1 MSYQQQGRRYGRVPP
16 ETVAL
21 FQQVVRAVREQVLAG
36 LPSYASQEL
45 RAYTA
50 EEVLAVVLRDW
61 RENENTSGLLP
72 EDIADLRTF
81 VELAASLAGQ
91 DLNSAGR
98 PVFQATLK
106 GLLED
111 WLANW
116 NSPGD
121 PGPPGPI
128 N

>member
-1 MSYQQQGRRYGRVPP
+1 MSYQQQGGRYGRVPP

-50 EEVLAVVLRDW
+50 EEVLGVVLRDW

-72 EDIADLRTF
+72 EDVADLRTF

-91 DLNSAGR
+91 DLNGPGK

>member
-1 MSYQQQGRRYGRVPP
+1 MAYQQGVRFGRVPP

-21 FQQVVRAVREQVLAG
+21 FQQVVQTVRDQVVSG
-36 LPSYASQEL
+36 LPVYASQEL
-45 RAYTA
+45 RAYTL
-50 EEVLAVVLRDW
+50 EEVLAIVLRDW

-72 EDIADLRTF
+72 EDATDLHNF
-81 VELAASLAGQ
+81 VALAASLSGS
-91 DLNSAGR
+91 DLNGAGR
-98 PVFQATLK
+98 PIYQATLK

>member
-1 MSYQQQGRRYGRVPP
+1 MAYQQGMRFGRVPP

-21 FQQVVRAVREQVLAG
+21 FQQVVQTVREQVVTG
-36 LPSYASQEL
+36 LPAHASQEL
-45 RAYTA
+45 RAYTL
-50 EEVLAVVLRDW
+50 EEVLAIVLRDW

-72 EDIADLRTF
+72 EDAADLRNF
-81 VELAASLAGQ
+81 VALAASLAGAE
-91 DLNSAGR
+91 LNAAGK
-98 PVFQATLK
+98 PIYQATLK